1 MLPRPGMTQAM
12 LRIYVSA
19 HCHGCATALR
29 LADRMRA
36 ARPDLPLAV
45 VDVDESGVRVPASV
59 IGTPLYTWND
69 HVLFRGNPS
78 ETELLARLTD
88 HDTDLR

>member
-1 MLPRPGMTQAM
+1 MTQAM

-29 LADRMRA
+29 LADRVRV
-36 ARPDLPLAV
+36 ARPDVPLAV
-45 VDVDESGVRVPASV
+45 VDVAAPGADVPLSV

-69 HVLFRGNPS
+69 RVLFRGNPS
-78 ETELLARLTD
+78 ETELLARIAD
-88 HDTDLR
+88 HDDDSR